1 MEPVVTVTKMFCK
14 NFLAPTINSQV
25 MGLRKIPVMEITHMG
40 PQIPVT
46 GQRIPVSAQP
56 IPVSAQPIPVSA
68 QLIPVMVRRT
78 LVTEQPILVTEP
90 QIILHLME
98 ADIFINKLKKTLG
111 LLFSEDSPAKTRFYF
126 QNLPS

>member
-1 MEPVVTVTKMFCK
+1 MGYGNQYGTSGYSNQNVLQQLLGTNYQQP
-14 NFLAPTINSQV
+14 NY
-25 MGLRKIPVMEITHMG
+25 GLRKIPVMEITHMDL
-40 PQIPVT
+40 QIPVT
-46 GQRIPVSAQP
+46 GQQIPVSAQ
-56 IPVSAQPIPVSA
+56 QIPVSA

-90 QIILHLME
+90 QIILHLTE
-98 ADIFINKLKKTLG
+98 AEIFINKLKKTLG